1 MIVNPTEIEK
11 ENLEAHVEL
20 CAQRYQSLETRLD
33 TIEYKMTELQA
44 TIQNSHHNMTRVIV
58 GAAGTVV
65 TGVLSLLVVILTK
78 MA

>member
-1 MIVNPTEIEK
+1 MFTNPTDIEK

-33 TIEYKMTELQA
+33 TIEYKMTELQKM
-44 TIQNSHHNMTRVIV
+44 IQNSHQNMTRVIV

>member
-1 MIVNPTEIEK
+1 MFTNPTDIEK

-33 TIEYKMTELQA
+33 TIENKMTELQKM
-44 TIQNSHHNMTRVIV
+44 IQNSHQNMTRVIV

>member
-33 TIEYKMTELQA
+33 TIEYKMTELQKM
-44 TIQNSHHNMTRVIV
+44 IQNSHQNMTRVIV

>member
-1 MIVNPTEIEK
+1 MLANPTEIEK

-33 TIEYKMTELQA
+33 TIETKMTDLQKM
-44 TIQNSHHNMTRVIV
+44 IQSSHQNMTRVIV